1 MIYVDKPTWQKP
13 NGRKFYAH
21 MVAETLDELHTFAQ
35 QIGVKKHFFH
45 RGNKPHYDISV
56 EQHAKALENGATEV
70 SSKQIVA
77 IATNN
82 GEGKCAA

>member
-13 NGRKFYAH
+13 NGRKLYAH
-21 MVAETLDELHTFAQ
+21 MVADTVEELHKFAE

-45 RGNKPHYDISV
+45 RGDKPHYDIGV
-56 EQHAKALENGATEV
+56 DQHTKALENGAVEV

-77 IATNN
+77 ILNQP
-82 GEGKCAA
+82 K